1 MARHKIAVCNTS
13 TFGRVFPEHLER
25 LARLGD
31 VVDVHVDGDCHGEEL
46 SRAVAGA
53 DIIITSGTPQFD
65 AEFFDLNPQVKLVAR
80 DGLGFNNVD
89 VEAANAIGAYVTKV
103 EKPVE
108 REAVAELTVALLM
121 DMVRSI
127 EKAHAAANDGRWL
140 DRGSFIGHE
149 LLGMTVGIIGCGNI
163 GTRVAEILR
172 LGFGMRVLANDPIED
187 RQWASSVGVTY
198 VDLDTIAAESDV
210 ITTHATLNPTS
221 YHLIGADFL
230 SKVKKGVYIIDTARG
245 DIVDQDAMIAALEC
259 DCVRSFGIDAVSVEP
274 PAPDDPYLNNP
285 KVIVTPHIGA
295 YTRQAL
301 KGMGEK
307 VVRDA
312 ELVAAG
318 KEPTNIVCHGK
329 SDD

>member
-1 MARHKIAVCNTS
+1 MAKHRIAVCNTS
-13 TFGRVFPEHLER
+13 SFGRAFPEHLGR
-25 LARLGD
+25 LARLGE
-31 VVDVHVDGDCHGEEL
+31 VIDVHVDGDCHGREL
-46 SRAVAGA
+46 SCAVAGA

-65 AEFFDLNPQVKLVAR
+65 AEFFRLNPQVRLVAR
-80 DGLGFNNVD
+80 DGLGYNNVD

-127 EKAHAAANDGRWL
+127 DQAHAAANENRWL
-140 DRGSFIGHE
+140 DRGLFIGHE
-149 LLGMTVGIIGCGNI
+149 LFGMTVGIIGCGNI
-163 GTRVAEILR
+163 GTRVAEILG
-172 LGFGMRVLANDPIED
+172 LGFGMRVLANDPSKDEE
-187 RQWASSVGVTY
+187 WAERVGVTY
-198 VDLDTIAAESDV
+198 VDLDTLAAESDV

-221 YHLIGADFL
+221 YHLIGAEFL
-230 SKVKKGVYIIDTARG
+230 DKVKEGVYVLDTARG
-245 DIVDQDAMIAALEC
+245 DIVDQGAMIAALESGR
-259 DCVRSFGIDAVSVEP
+259 VHAFGIDAAPVEP

-285 KVIVTPHIGA
+285 RVVVTPHIGA

-318 KEPTNIVCHGK
+318 KEPTNIVVFGQPN
-329 SDD
+329 D

>member
-1 MARHKIAVCNTS
+1 MERHKIVICNTS
-13 TFGRVFPEHLER
+13 TFGRIFPEHLER
-25 LARLGD
+25 LARLGE

-53 DIIITSGTPQFD
+53 DIIITSSTPQFD
-65 AEFFDLNPQVKLVAR
+65 AEFFELNPQIKLVAR

-140 DRGSFIGHE
+140 DRGSLIGHE

-230 SKVKKGVYIIDTARG
+230 SKVKKDVYIIDTARG

-259 DCVRSFGIDAVSVEP
+259 GRVRSFGIDAVSVEP

-318 KEPTNIVCHGK
+318 KEPTNIVYPGK
-329 SDD
+329 FND

>member
-1 MARHKIAVCNTS
+1 MAGHTIAICNTS

-25 LARLGD
+25 LARLGE

-65 AEFFDLNPQVKLVAR
+65 AEFFELNPQIKLVAR

-127 EKAHAAANDGRWL
+127 EKAHATANDGRWL
-140 DRGSFIGHE
+140 DRGSIIGHE
-149 LLGMTVGIIGCGNI
+149 LLGMTAGIIGCGNI

-230 SKVKKGVYIIDTARG
+230 SKVKKDVYIIDTARG

-259 DCVRSFGIDAVSVEP
+259 GRVRSFGIDAVSVEP
-274 PAPDDPYLNNP
+274 PKPDDPYLNNP

-318 KEPTNIVCHGK
+318 KEPTNIVYPGK
-329 SDD
+329 FNN